1 MSVTCYNVT
10 KSSRAAVQA
19 YSEGSCNHRTAS
31 PRRPAPRRSTTT
43 NKPPSPSELFRTWPS
58 IFFFCLFYILSFVFV
73 FLSTHVE
80 RSITESMPMSR
91 LWPRNFAM
99 RPMMFAFVASESRL
113 SRTFRRILEKQ
124 RQGVDPISTVYFF
137 FLFFFFFLSTLRIVL
152 LYMFF
157 KLFVLFSFSVVIR
170 RALS

>member
-58 IFFFCLFYILSFVFV
+58 IFLLLHVYVQFFSCFFFSLYTHTRTHTRRTIVCQMPNRCQCLGFGRTGILQLRPTVF
-73 FLSTHVE
+73 
-80 RSITESMPMSR
+80 
-91 LWPRNFAM
+91 
-99 RPMMFAFVASESRL
+99 FVASTSRL
-113 SRTFRRILEKQ
+113 QSR
-124 RQGVDPISTVYFF
+124 VCVCVPS
-137 FLFFFFFLSTLRIVL
+137 
-152 LYMFF
+152 
-157 KLFVLFSFSVVIR
+157 SF
-170 RALS
+170 

>member
-58 IFFFCLFYILSFVFV
+58 IFLLLHVYVQFFSCFFFFHYTHTRTHTHTSNDRLSNA
-73 FLSTHVE
+73 
-80 RSITESMPMSR
+80 ESMPMSR
-91 LWPRNFAM
+91 LWPYGILQL
-99 RPMMFAFVASESRL
+99 RPTVFFVASTSRL
-113 SRTFRRILEKQ
+113 Q
-124 RQGVDPISTVYFF
+124 STVCVCVP
-137 FLFFFFFLSTLRIVL
+137 S
-152 LYMFF
+152 
-157 KLFVLFSFSVVIR
+157 SF
-170 RALS
+170 